1 MGFVESGVAL
11 ASRGSSRVLTG
22 RYRLDGLIGS
32 GGAADVHRG
41 FDLRLRRP
49 VAVKIFRPGTG
60 FDTEE
65 DYRSEAVLLARLHH
79 QGLVTAYDAGRHG
92 GDAYLVMQLIEGPT
106 LKSRIAQGPL
116 PWGTTATL
124 GAGLADAL
132 AHAHDAGVVHRDVK
146 PSNIILD
153 GSGGPHLTDFGI
165 SRLLDTTTRAP
176 TGALVG
182 TAAYLSPEQVLGEPV
197 GRPADVYAL
206 GLVLLEC
213 LTGRIEYDGG
223 PLEAAIARL
232 HRRPGVPDSV
242 PRTLAGLLWPMT
254 ALDAG
259 ARPTARECAH
269 ALAFLADETA
279 AADPTAPA
287 VGATS
292 LVAAPQVTMDG
303 RDSTHSMPRP
313 GSEQP
318 LPRHGRHSAVPET
331 AAPRTT
337 VPRTAVS
344 GTAAPQPADS
354 RTASPRTAV
363 PRTAVRTA
371 PRRSRSRSRM
381 RMVGTAAAL
390 AAALATFAVTEVS
403 SSPGSGGDR
412 AASSGD
418 RAASPKPSARDD
430 GRHIPPA
437 TPADGHASSGRPHHD
452 PTPGNSMPTAGPTR
466 THTADP
472 APTPRAER
480 AGTAE
485 GVGPDAAGKG
495 NTKAPK
501 EPPGQIRKA
510 RQDSNDD
517 EDGDAQGTSSPI
529 PADE

>member
-79 QGLVTAYDAGRHG
+79 QGLVTAYDAGRHD

-116 PWGTTATL
+116 PWETTATL
-124 GAGLADAL
+124 GAALADAL

-213 LTGRIEYDGG
+213 LTGRLEYDGG

-269 ALAFLADETA
+269 ALALLADETA

-292 LVAAPQVTMDG
+292 LVAAPPVTMDG

-313 GSEQP
+313 GSEWP
-318 LPRHGRHSAVPET
+318 LQRHGRQSAVPEA
-331 AAPRTT
+331 AAPRTA
-337 VPRTAVS
+337 VPQTAVS
-344 GTAAPQPADS
+344 GTA
-354 RTASPRTAV
+354 TPRTAV
-363 PRTAVRTA
+363 PRTAVRTS
-371 PRRSRSRSRM
+371 PRRSRM
-381 RMVGTAAAL
+381 RMVGAAAAL

-418 RAASPKPSARDD
+418 RAASPKSSARDD

-437 TPADGHASSGRPHHD
+437 TPADGHVSSGRPHHD
-452 PTPGNSMPTAGPTR
+452 PTPGSGTPTAGPTR

-480 AGTAE
+480 AGRAE

-510 RQDSNDD
+510 RQDGNDD
-517 EDGDAQGTSSPI
+517 KDADAHGTSSSI